1 MLEPVIPKCEMSLAQ
16 KFQLER
22 SNRAIDEC
30 QDMEKLKKIAKMMA
44 QAYFGQ
50 LAMNAWAI
58 KEGNRSRVRG
68 ENG

>member
-1 MLEPVIPKCEMSLAQ
+1 MLEPVVPKCEMSLAQ

>member
-1 MLEPVIPKCEMSLAQ
+1 MLEPAASTFKLSLSQ

-22 SNRAIDEC
+22 SNRAIDDC

-50 LAMNAWAI
+50 LAANAWAI